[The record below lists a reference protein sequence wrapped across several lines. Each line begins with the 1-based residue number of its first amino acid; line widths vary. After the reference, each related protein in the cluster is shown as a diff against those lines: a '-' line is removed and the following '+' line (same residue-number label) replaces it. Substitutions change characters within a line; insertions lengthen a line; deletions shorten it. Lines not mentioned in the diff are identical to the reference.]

1 MRLIFLGPPGSGKGT
16 QAAKLLERTQMAH
29 ISTGDIL
36 RENVKKGT
44 DLGLQAKGYM
54 DSGKLVPDALIVE
67 MMKQRLQAEDCSK
80 GFILDGFPRTVA
92 QAEALEKM
100 LKGLGMNLDA
110 VVLFKV
116 SDAVVIERLSGRRGC
131 RQCGAIYHVRFNPS
145 SKGTACQVCGGELFQ
160 RDDDRE
166 EVIRNRLDVYHSQTA
181 PLIGFYSQRNLL
193 VEVEAEK
200 SSDEVLKTILD
211 APWGRSE

>member
-16 QAAKLLERTQMAH
+16 QAARLLEKAQVAH

-36 RENVKKGT
+36 RENVKMGT
-44 DLGLQAKGYM
+44 ELGLQAKGFM
-54 DSGKLVPDALIVE
+54 DSGKLVPDELIVE
-67 MMKQRLQAEDCSK
+67 MMKQRLQAGDCSK

-100 LKGLGMNLDA
+100 LDGLGMKLDA

-116 SDAVVIERLSGRRGC
+116 SDPVVIERLSGRRGC
-131 RQCGAIYHVRFNPS
+131 RQCGAIYHIRFNPS
-145 SKGTACQVCGGELFQ
+145 SKGTACQVCGGELYQ

-166 EVIRNRLDVYHSQTA
+166 EVIRKRLDVYHSQTA
-181 PLIGFYSQRNLL
+181 PLIGFYGRRNLL

-200 SSDEVLKTILD
+200 SSDEVMKTILA
-211 APWGRSE
+211 APWGRPE

>member
-16 QAAKLLERTQMAH
+16 QAAKLLEKVQVAH

-36 RENVKKGT
+36 RENVAKGT
-44 DLGLQAKGYM
+44 NLGLQAKGYM
-54 DSGKLVPDALIVE
+54 DEGKLVPDALIVE
-67 MMKQRLQAEDCSK
+67 MMKHRLGAGDCAK
-80 GFILDGFPRTVA
+80 GFILDGFPRTVS

-100 LKGLGMNLDA
+100 LGELGMDLDA
-110 VVLFKV
+110 VVLFEV

-145 SKGTACQVCGGELFQ
+145 SSGEYCQVCGGELFQ
-160 RDDDRE
+160 REDDRE
-166 EVIRNRLDVYHSQTA
+166 EVIRKRLDVYHSQTT
-181 PLIGFYSQRNLL
+181 PLIDFYRERDLL

-200 SSDEVLKTILD
+200 SSDEVLKTILA

>member
-16 QAAKLLERTQMAH
+16 QAAKLLEKVQVAH

-36 RENVKKGT
+36 RENVAKGT
-44 DLGLQAKGYM
+44 NLGLQAKGYM
-54 DSGKLVPDALIVE
+54 DEGKLVPDALIVE
-67 MMKQRLQAEDCSK
+67 MMKHRLGAGDCAT
-80 GFILDGFPRTVA
+80 GFILDGFPRTVS

-100 LKGLGMNLDA
+100 LGELGMDLDA
-110 VVLFKV
+110 VVLFEV

-145 SKGTACQVCGGELFQ
+145 SRGECCQVCGGELFQ
-160 RDDDRE
+160 REDDRE
-166 EVIRNRLDVYHSQTA
+166 EVIRKRLDVYHSQTT
-181 PLIGFYSQRNLL
+181 PLIDFYRERDLL

-200 SSDEVLKTILD
+200 SSDEVLKTIL
-211 APWGRSE
+211 ATPWGRSE

>member
-16 QAAKLLERTQMAH
+16 QAAKLLEKVQVAH

-36 RENVKKGT
+36 RENVAKST
-44 DLGLQAKGYM
+44 NLGLQAKGYM
-54 DSGKLVPDALIVE
+54 DEGKLVPDALIVE
-67 MMKQRLQAEDCSK
+67 MMKNRLGASDCAT
-80 GFILDGFPRTVA
+80 GFILDGFPRTVS

-100 LKGLGMNLDA
+100 LGKLGMDLDA
-110 VVLFKV
+110 VVLFEV

-145 SKGTACQVCGGELFQ
+145 SRGEYCQVCGGELFQ
-160 RDDDRE
+160 REDDRE
-166 EVIRNRLDVYHSQTA
+166 EVIRKRLDVYHSQTT
-181 PLIGFYSQRNLL
+181 PLIDFYRERDLL

-200 SSDEVLKTILD
+200 SSDEVLKTILA

>member
-16 QAAKLLERTQMAH
+16 QAAKLLEKVKVAH

-36 RENVKKGT
+36 RENVSKGT

-54 DSGKLVPDALIVE
+54 DSGKLVPDQLIVE
-67 MMKQRLQAEDCSK
+67 MMKNRLRSDDCAK
-80 GFILDGFPRTVA
+80 GFILDGFPRTVS

-100 LKGLGMNLDA
+100 LGELGVDLDA

-116 SDAVVIERLSGRRGC
+116 SDEVVIERLSGRRGC
-131 RQCGAIYHVRFNPS
+131 RQCGAIYHVLFNPS
-145 SKGTACQVCGGELFQ
+145 SRGEICQACGGELFQ

-166 EVIRNRLDVYHSQTA
+166 EVIRKRLDVYHSQTA
-181 PLIGFYSQRNLL
+181 PLVGFYRSRNLL
-193 VEVEAEK
+193 VEVDAEK
-200 SSDEVLKTILD
+200 SSDEVLKTILG

>member
-1 MRLIFLGPPGSGKGT
+1 MRLVFLGPPGSGKGT
-16 QAAKLLERTQMAH
+16 QAAKLLEKVKVAH

-36 RENVKKGT
+36 RGNVANGT
-44 DLGLQAKGYM
+44 ELGLQAKGYM
-54 DSGKLVPDALIVE
+54 DSGKLVPDSLIVE
-67 MMKQRLQAEDCSK
+67 MMKNRLGESDCEK
-80 GFILDGFPRTVA
+80 GFILDGFPRTVS

-100 LKGLGMNLDA
+100 LGELGMDLDA

-131 RQCGAIYHVRFNPS
+131 RRCGAIYHVRFSPS
-145 SKGTACQVCGGELFQ
+145 SAGDRCEACGGELFQ

-166 EVIRNRLDVYHSQTA
+166 EVIRKRLDVYHSQTA
-181 PLIGFYSQRNLL
+181 PLVGFYRERNML

-211 APWGRSE
+211 APWGRPE

>member
-16 QAAKLLERTQMAH
+16 QAAKLLEKVQVAH

-36 RENVKKGT
+36 RENVSKGT

-54 DSGKLVPDALIVE
+54 DSGKLVPDQLIVE
-67 MMKQRLQAEDCSK
+67 MMKNRLGSNDCAR
-80 GFILDGFPRTVA
+80 GFILDGFPRTVS

-100 LKGLGMNLDA
+100 LGELGVNLDA

-116 SDAVVIERLSGRRGC
+116 SDEVVIERLSGRRGC
-131 RQCGAIYHVRFNPS
+131 RQCGAIYHVLFSPS
-145 SKGTACQVCGGELFQ
+145 SRGDICQACGGELFQ

-166 EVIRNRLDVYHSQTA
+166 EVIRKRLDVYHSQTA
-181 PLIGFYSQRNLL
+181 PLVGFYRCRNLL
-193 VEVEAEK
+193 VEVDAEK
-200 SSDEVLKTILD
+200 SSDEVLKTILG

>member
-1 MRLIFLGPPGSGKGT
+1 MRLVFLGPPGSGKGT
-16 QAAKLLERTQMAH
+16 QAAKLREKVQVAH

-36 RENVKKGT
+36 RENVAKGT
-44 DLGLQAKGYM
+44 NLGLQAMGYM
-54 DSGKLVPDALIVE
+54 DAGKLVPDGLIVE
-67 MMKQRLQAEDCSK
+67 MMKHRLGAGDCAT
-80 GFILDGFPRTVA
+80 GFILDGFPRTVS

-100 LKGLGMNLDA
+100 LGELEMDLDA
-110 VVLFKV
+110 VVLFEV

-145 SKGTACQVCGGELFQ
+145 SRGEHCQFCGGELFQ
-160 RDDDRE
+160 REDDRE
-166 EVIRNRLDVYHSQTA
+166 EVIRKRLEVYHSQTA
-181 PLIGFYSQRNLL
+181 PLIDFYKERELL

-200 SSDEVLKTILD
+200 SSDEVLKTILA

>member
-16 QAAKLLERTQMAH
+16 QAAKLLEKVRVAH

-36 RENVKKGT
+36 RENVAKGT
-44 DLGLQAKGYM
+44 NLGLQAKGYM
-54 DSGKLVPDALIVE
+54 DAGKLVPDALIVE
-67 MMKQRLQAEDCSK
+67 MMKNRLGAGDCAT
-80 GFILDGFPRTVA
+80 GFILDGFPRTVS

-100 LKGLGMNLDA
+100 LGELGMDLDA
-110 VVLFKV
+110 VVLFEV

-145 SKGTACQVCGGELFQ
+145 SRGDRCQFCGGELFQ
-160 RDDDRE
+160 REDDRE
-166 EVIRNRLDVYHSQTA
+166 EVIRKRLEVYHSQTA
-181 PLIGFYSQRNLL
+181 PLIDFYKERELL

-200 SSDEVLKTILD
+200 SSDEVLKTILA

>member
-16 QAAKLLERTQMAH
+16 QAAKLLEKVQVAH

-36 RENVKKGT
+36 RENVAKST
-44 DLGLQAKGYM
+44 NLGLQAKSYM
-54 DSGKLVPDALIVE
+54 DEGKLVPDALIVE
-67 MMKQRLQAEDCSK
+67 MMKHRLGASDCAT
-80 GFILDGFPRTVA
+80 GFILDGFPRTVS

-100 LKGLGMNLDA
+100 LGKLGMNIDA
-110 VVLFKV
+110 VVLFEV

-131 RQCGAIYHVRFNPS
+131 RQCGAIYHVGFNPS
-145 SKGTACQVCGGELFQ
+145 SRGEYCQVCGGELFQ
-160 RDDDRE
+160 REDDRE
-166 EVIRNRLDVYHSQTA
+166 EVIRKRLDVYHSQTT
-181 PLIGFYSQRNLL
+181 PLIDFYREKDLL

-200 SSDEVLKTILD
+200 SSDEVLKTILA

>member
-16 QAAKLLERTQMAH
+16 QAAKLLERTQVAH

>member
-16 QAAKLLERTQMAH
+16 QAAKLLEKIHVAH

-36 RENVKKGT
+36 RENVAKGT
-44 DLGLQAKGYM
+44 NLGLQAKGYM
-54 DSGKLVPDALIVE
+54 DAGKLVPDTLIVE
-67 MMKQRLQAEDCSK
+67 MMKHRLGAGDCEA
-80 GFILDGFPRTVA
+80 GFILDGFPRTLS

-100 LKGLGMNLDA
+100 LGELGMDLDA
-110 VVLFKV
+110 VVLFEV

-131 RQCGAIYHVRFNPS
+131 RQCGAIFHVRFNPS
-145 SKGTACQVCGGELFQ
+145 SKGECCQFCGGELFQ
-160 RDDDRE
+160 REDDRE
-166 EVIRNRLDVYHSQTA
+166 EVIRKRLEVYHSQTA
-181 PLIGFYSQRNLL
+181 PLIDFYKERDLL

-200 SSDEVLKTILD
+200 SSDEVLKTILA